1 MSNARHWAREYFTD
15 HPSYNRGRTNER
27 PPEVWA
33 NKYQDKIRVICT
45 LCLQDAIGAIA
56 TNEEERVSSGENLIP
71 RSNSDIK
78 LSLFNAPPESEH
90 IWIEARGSTMITH
103 LIHACRLQPRDVV
116 ARVVARATH
125 EHPEGNTS
133 KRASS
138 LQHATSSA
146 HHQTRQFIQTPSNEI
161 VSPQPCCHYKSHQVP
176 PVIAQWGYQVERPN
190 PMAYSNTHPYH
201 QPASFENRP
210 GSAMGH
216 PDFDAPYQNNRY
228 SGLDQFS
235 GTQPSPSSSLFPHP
249 PHLDPRLAY
258 SVSPAPSHLSGESSV
273 SGRPTK
279 LLRSASGIKRPAST
293 AFNDYE
299 RHERPWDVHRQ
310 KLFEEK
316 LICVIASAN
325 LPFNFVT
332 NPEFLSFCAEFIPQ
346 ARIPSRKS
354 LTLTVMPRFLHQVQ
368 TSNRE
373 TARGQQATVQCDGWT
388 GGDNHHLVAFMAT
401 TATKVYTV
409 KVYDTTIERKT
420 AENLLVQMRE
430 VLKTLERDWEIN
442 LIVGDYFKTNEV
454 DFLRYATKA
463 NELITWIR
471 SKTALIGLIKK
482 YRESRNKQLL
492 SVIRPVPTRWTAFF
506 LAYRCLLE
514 LRPTLLDIFQDQRND
529 NPEIAALIPRDR
541 AGREKA
547 EAMIKLMDDAL
558 FWHALARI
566 KSHLSPLAI
575 AANITQLAHC
585 RLDKVLLTFA
595 ALYITYLSLSDAE
608 DREVKASLLESIER
622 RWDQSDQEVFIAAV
636 IINPFLRTSPFKKDA
651 TLISTGA
658 VYQLF
663 SNLWKRFYNEDP
675 PESLYEETG
684 DYLRGTG
691 CFSTLDSVITA
702 FKNRAKAKE
711 ETPSPLDLYSDITI
725 PNQPPCPLIK
735 LALHLLYI
743 CPNSASCERLFS
755 TFGLI
760 LTKLRTRLDSQRV
773 VGLAECKLHLR
784 DQSLSMETR
793 KNLRRRVFGAPAELQ
808 AQQNQA
814 TSTAPPMETDQTNAT
829 GTQLQSNSRSTEL
842 SSELAESSASTF
854 APPSVS
860 AALRNLTAKHIALLA
875 DHDAAANMFEDSESP
890 RFRASSSGG
899 SYKKRTM
906 SDLFDFTSNSW
917 VSFQQ
922 ASALGCVEDE
932 MKLYELL
939 DLDADG
945 EFDYDLND
953 SMDSILT
960 V

>member
-1 MSNARHWAREYFTD
+1 
-15 HPSYNRGRTNER
+15 
-27 PPEVWA
+27 
-33 NKYQDKIRVICT
+33 
-45 LCLQDAIGAIA
+45 
-56 TNEEERVSSGENLIP
+56 
-71 RSNSDIK
+71 
-78 LSLFNAPPESEH
+78 
-90 IWIEARGSTMITH
+90 
-103 LIHACRLQPRDVV
+103 
-116 ARVVARATH
+116 
-125 EHPEGNTS
+125 
-133 KRASS
+133 
-138 LQHATSSA
+138 
-146 HHQTRQFIQTPSNEI
+146 
-161 VSPQPCCHYKSHQVP
+161 
-176 PVIAQWGYQVERPN
+176 
-190 PMAYSNTHPYH
+190 
-201 QPASFENRP
+201 
-210 GSAMGH
+210 
-216 PDFDAPYQNNRY
+216 
-228 SGLDQFS
+228 
-235 GTQPSPSSSLFPHP
+235 
-249 PHLDPRLAY
+249 
-258 SVSPAPSHLSGESSV
+258 
-273 SGRPTK
+273 
-279 LLRSASGIKRPAST
+279 
-293 AFNDYE
+293 
-299 RHERPWDVHRQ
+299 
-310 KLFEEK
+310 
-316 LICVIASAN
+316 
-325 LPFNFVT
+325 
-332 NPEFLSFCAEFIPQ
+332 
-346 ARIPSRKS
+346 
-354 LTLTVMPRFLHQVQ
+354 MPRFLHQVQ

-430 VLKTLERDWEIN
+430 VLKTLERDWE
-442 LIVGDYFKTNEV
+442 
-454 DFLRYATKA
+454 
-463 NELITWIR
+463 
-471 SKTALIGLIKK
+471 K

-793 KNLRRRVFGAPAELQ
+793 KNLRRRSFKHSKIKPPAQPRQWRQIKPTPPAP
-808 AQQNQA
+808 
-814 TSTAPPMETDQTNAT
+814 SYK
-829 GTQLQSNSRSTEL
+829 
-842 SSELAESSASTF
+842 LAESSASTF

>member
-56 TNEEERVSSGENLIP
+56 TNEEARASSGENLIP

-78 LSLFNAPPESEH
+78 LSRKSCLNCDVSNTVLTLPDPSVFNAPPESEH

-161 VSPQPCCHYKSHQVP
+161 VSPQP
-176 PVIAQWGYQVERPN
+176 
-190 PMAYSNTHPYH
+190 
-201 QPASFENRP
+201 
-210 GSAMGH
+210 
-216 PDFDAPYQNNRY
+216 
-228 SGLDQFS
+228 
-235 GTQPSPSSSLFPHP
+235 
-249 PHLDPRLAY
+249 
-258 SVSPAPSHLSGESSV
+258 
-273 SGRPTK
+273 
-279 LLRSASGIKRPAST
+279 
-293 AFNDYE
+293 
-299 RHERPWDVHRQ
+299 RQ
-310 KLFEEK
+310 
-316 LICVIASAN
+316 
-325 LPFNFVT
+325 
-332 NPEFLSFCAEFIPQ
+332 
-346 ARIPSRKS
+346 
-354 LTLTVMPRFLHQVQ
+354 
-368 TSNRE
+368 

-430 VLKTLERDWEIN
+430 VLKTLERDWEVKATAFTSDASGESRKARRLLREERPDLVTPDCYAHQIN

-482 YRESRNKQLL
+482 YRESRNKQPL
-492 SVIRPVPTRWTAFF
+492 SVIWPVPTRWTAFF
-506 LAYRCLLE
+506 LAYRRLLE

-575 AANITQLAHC
+575 AANITQSAHC
-585 RLDKVLLTFA
+585 RLDEVLLTFA

-808 AQQNQA
+808 AQQNRA

-829 GTQLQSNSRSTEL
+829 GTQLQSNSRSAEL
-842 SSELAESSASTF
+842 SSEPAESSASTF

-922 ASALGCVEDE
+922 ASASGCVEDE

-945 EFDYDLND
+945 EFDYDLDD